1 MTWEQLEDA
10 VSPVGSADYPALG
23 FDPAPGAVAGVEEI
37 AGTLSAV
44 AAELDRACD
53 ELTGVGKSGG
63 FWEGDG
69 ADAFRETV
77 GKVPGYLDQAHR
89 SLAGAAGTL
98 SGWADD
104 LSALQRH
111 AVDLETRA
119 ETAQAQLTTAQ
130 ANPHLRLAGQV
141 FTDPAELQRAEAAL
155 GRAQHELT
163 EAQHG
168 LDALRADA
176 KRLRA
181 QHRELAG
188 QVAAALRKATDEAPE
203 EPGWL
208 DKIGDAVGKMVDGV
222 KDLAGKAWKWTQQHA
237 DLIATIGDALS
248 KVGSVL
254 GVVAIATSWI
264 PGVNAVTAAAA
275 VGVSAAAVGTKL
287 LAKAAGADVS
297 WGGIGMDA
305 IGIIPAGKTVAT
317 VGKIGELKN
326 LAGLKS
332 AAFQAGK
339 GAVLAKAERFRPGI
353 TQMPVIG
360 QKVVELGGESFAPIT
375 VKELVTGRN
384 AAIEQAA
391 KYSHAG
397 AVNLLPGIKLDPF
410 SPAGIATGVGVGS
423 AKGVLVG
430 GTKDFVTDKIGDH
443 R

>member
-23 FDPAPGAVAGVEEI
+23 FDPAPGAVARVEEI

-53 ELTGVGKSGG
+53 ELTGAGKSGG

-208 DKIGDAVGKMVDGV
+208 DKIGDAVGKMVNGV

-297 WGGIGMDA
+297 WLGIGMDA
-305 IGIIPAGKTVAT
+305 
-317 VGKIGELKN
+317 VGVLPGGTA
-326 LAGLKS
+326 LAGFKNAVGQ
-332 AAFQAGK
+332 AAK
-339 GAVLAKAERFRPGI
+339 GAALAKAERFLPGI
-353 TQMPVIG
+353 TQKAIVG
-360 QKVVELGGESFAPIT
+360 QKVVNLGGESFAPIT
-375 VKELVTGRN
+375 LDALRANPV

-391 KYSHAG
+391 EYSHAG
-397 AVNLLPGIKLDPF
+397 AVKTAGRLSGVELSPF
-410 SPAGIATGVGVGS
+410 SGDGIAAGVGFGS
-423 AKGVLVG
+423 TKGVLLNG
-430 GTKDFVTDKIGDH
+430 AADFAKDKIGDH